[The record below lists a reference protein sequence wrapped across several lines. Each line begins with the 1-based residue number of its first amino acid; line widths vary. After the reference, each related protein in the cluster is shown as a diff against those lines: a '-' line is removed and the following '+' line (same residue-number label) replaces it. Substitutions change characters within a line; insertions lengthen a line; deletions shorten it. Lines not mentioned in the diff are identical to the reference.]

1 MAMVPS
7 LKSISTLASS
17 HVLLDFVEETRPEF
31 TEYLLTL
38 LEDGVFSAVTED
50 LLIILLQ
57 FYSEKVTD
65 RILKAVVP
73 CHLRELKVDKCLPQL
88 TFFGLTEVIKKCPHL
103 QKISLKE
110 CDQLM
115 SPGQFVLW
123 RRLGVSITAL
133 CLESCHNVSD
143 QVVKSALRHIPTL
156 QHLNVSSCDSLTETV
171 FLLNE
176 ELQKEREFTPSHDTS
191 HHYECSLISVDVS
204 GCRGITATA
213 VRHLTSLT
221 GPTLKNVNLSWTS
234 INLIAILSLAG
245 YSLPAMIELVLSF
258 YNKAEG
264 PKDPKNDELYK
275 CLLEFKTT
283 LEKVDQQQ
291 EKKETDHVTSGGK
304 DASEADGATDIRS
317 VMQLL
322 VNMNIA
328 TDLDEEVA
336 LSTREY
342 ESIGLAGIETC
353 SMEDR
358 STEYKNPENTSNDLY
373 KTVGNSLISSE
384 AQDLLDPNIQNI
396 KESCFSNQEST
407 DSSAKDLTNQL
418 EFSEASYCVH
428 PDNVEIDFVEAPE
441 DLVPDSTNFSKTKV
455 IDICS
460 TNNESV
466 NNVDACCH
474 GCCGI
479 GIHDG
484 ANFQCQTDDACVPN
498 SNMFMKT
505 GSEEDLGATSINF
518 DQSKS
523 IKESTCID
531 MLSNKTD
538 SIHHSDLNSNETVFQ
553 LSEHNNAKYRTGNDL
568 ICQKCEQLRLACD
581 SSSVLCNGQL
591 AKSESE
597 GNICDHKNCTVD
609 GKVEGQIYNHAN
621 GKVGVDNQ
629 AIAFSD
635 CVENLTLNND
645 CTLKSCDI
653 DVHDANDTCLQNIKE
668 NDNIDDKD
676 SKPSDENAKMK
687 GEENIDD
694 KGIKLS
700 DDNLNFKQN
709 KNVDDKDR
717 KLLDDNLKF
726 KENGDVEEDS
736 RNSEENQTDKSNT
749 PKVNREIIKQT
760 YKPQLVSVDVT
771 NKFTS
776 VYESVGFDCLKEF
789 LQCSPSLQKFGMSWA
804 GLTDEMVKDL
814 TPFLKDLKEISLT
827 DCESVTYGISH
838 IGQTCQK
845 LKKVDFNGIHFI
857 KDLFLR
863 PFLLGPELQNL
874 YLAESDISDGTLF
887 RLAARKMDKFEE
899 LDLSWC
905 DEVTVQGLNALCRK
919 PSPLKKLSFRH
930 CPASTMTLALMA
942 ENFKQ
947 LQNLNICSVDSITD
961 ASMVYLAENL
971 PLLQEIDASW
981 NSGLSD
987 VSVKALLRSCIYLKK
1002 AVLSGIKFLTS
1013 APYLPIISDLQK
1025 FRRCQALL
1033 RFKLQERKMLTE
1045 NGEEHYSSDEEYEEL
1060 CVPYRSTTYAANLQI
1075 LELEYCDCV
1084 DDNHL
1089 AEIVA
1094 VCRGSLHIVDYFS
1107 EAIKPVMIHAQ
1118 KGKICLPP
1126 HFKNS

>member
-17 HVLLDFVEETRPEF
+17 HVLLDFVEETNPKL

-38 LEDGVFSAVTED
+38 LEDGVFSAVAED

-65 RILKAVVP
+65 RILKAIVQ

-176 ELQKEREFTPSHDTS
+176 DLQKEREFTPSHDTS

-221 GPTLKNVNLSWTS
+221 GPSLKNVNLSWTS

-258 YNKAEG
+258 YNKAESQ
-264 PKDPKNDELYK
+264 KDPKNDELYQ
-275 CLLEFKTT
+275 CLLEFKST

-291 EKKETDHVTSGGK
+291 EKKDTDHVTSGCK
-304 DASEADGATDIRS
+304 DASDAGGDADIRS
-317 VMQLL
+317 VLHL
-322 VNMNIA
+322 PVNNIT
-328 TDLDEEVA
+328 TDLDDHEEIVMYT
-336 LSTREY
+336 SEH
-342 ESIGLAGIETC
+342 ESVGLAGIKTC
-353 SMEDR
+353 TMGDR
-358 STEYKNPENTSNDLY
+358 STENKNPENTTNDLY
-373 KTVGNSLISSE
+373 KTVGNSSISSI
-384 AQDLLDPNIQNI
+384 AQVFEDPYIQNI
-396 KESCFSNQEST
+396 KESCFSNQESV
-407 DSSAKDLTNQL
+407 DSINAKDLMNCS
-418 EFSEASYCVH
+418 EFSEASECVH
-428 PDNVEIDFVEAPE
+428 PDNVEIDFVESPE
-441 DLVPDSTNFSKTKV
+441 DFGSDSTNFSKTKV
-455 IDICS
+455 TDICF
-460 TNNESV
+460 TNESI
-466 NNVDACCH
+466 NNVDACCQS
-474 GCCGI
+474 CCGI
-479 GIHDG
+479 GISDG
-484 ANFQCQTDDACVPN
+484 ANFECQTDDVCVPN
-498 SNMFMKT
+498 SDIFMKT
-505 GSEEDLGATSINF
+505 GSKQELGATSINF
-518 DQSKS
+518 DQNKLGSSSKTFQES
-523 IKESTCID
+523 IET
-531 MLSNKTD
+531 LNNKTD
-538 SIHHSDLNSNETVFQ
+538 SIQLSDLHSNGTSFQ
-553 LSEHNNAKYRTGNDL
+553 ISEHNNARYGAGNDL

-581 SSSVLCNGQL
+581 SSSVLCNAHL
-591 AKSESE
+591 AISESE
-597 GNICDHKNCTVD
+597 GNICDHKNC
-609 GKVEGQIYNHAN
+609 KVEVKGEGQIYNLAN
-621 GKVGVDNQ
+621 GKVGGDNQ

-635 CVENLTLNND
+635 CLESITLNND
-645 CTLKSCDI
+645 CTLKSCD
-653 DVHDANDTCLQNIKE
+653 VSHGNDSFLQNIKE
-668 NDNIDDKD
+668 NGNIDGKD
-676 SKPSDENAKMK
+676 RKPSDENAKIK
-687 GEENIDD
+687 ENENIDGKD
-694 KGIKLS
+694 IKP
-700 DDNLNFKQN
+700 
-709 KNVDDKDR
+709 
-717 KLLDDNLKF
+717 LDDNLKI
-726 KENGDVEEDS
+726 KENGNVEEDS
-736 RNSEENQTDKSNT
+736 RTSEENQTDESNT

-789 LQCSPSLQKFGMSWA
+789 LQCSPNLQKFGMSWA

-827 DCESVTYGISH
+827 DCESVTYGITH
-838 IGQTCQK
+838 IGHTCQK
-845 LKKVDFNGIHFI
+845 LKKVDLNGIHFI
-857 KDLFLR
+857 KDMFLR
-863 PFLLGPELQNL
+863 PFLLSPKLQNL

-919 PSPLKKLSFRH
+919 PSTLKKLSFRH
-930 CPASTMTLALMA
+930 CPATPMTLALMA

-961 ASMVYLAENL
+961 SSVVYLVENL
-971 PLLQEIDASW
+971 PLLREIDISW

-987 VSVKALLRSCIYLKK
+987 VCVKALLRSCIHLKK

-1013 APYLPIISDLQK
+1013 APFLPIISDLQK

-1033 RFKLQERKMLTE
+1033 RFKLQERKILTE
-1045 NGEEHYSSDEEYEEL
+1045 NGDEHYSSDEEYEEL
-1060 CVPYRSTTYAANLQI
+1060 CVPYRSTTYAPNLQI

-1094 VCRGSLHIVDYFS
+1094 VCRGSLFIVDYFR

-1118 KGKICLPP
+1118 KGKVYLPP